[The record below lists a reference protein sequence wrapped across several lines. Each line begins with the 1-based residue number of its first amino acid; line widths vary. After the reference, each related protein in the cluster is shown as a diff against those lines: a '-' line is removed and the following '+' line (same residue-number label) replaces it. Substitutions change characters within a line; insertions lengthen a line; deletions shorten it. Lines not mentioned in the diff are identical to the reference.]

1 MELARNLATLESSD
15 VEILA
20 PVYINAYLRRSGR
33 GLLAPQ
39 GATHD
44 WLAPYA
50 ASSAPGLAR
59 REASMRRRINQL
71 VSRWRLRRSEPDI
84 FHETGFETDP
94 MPLSTARRVL
104 TVYDMIDELLLVAD
118 GRTSPVFIQAKHAAI
133 LRADHVICISEQTRI
148 DLLTLLPIPEA
159 KTTVVYLGCRS
170 SDEWP
175 DHAAAAG
182 PSCPFI
188 LFVGSRDTYKN
199 FDGVLRAYSLSPR
212 LRRDFALVAFGGGSF
227 TAGERVLAAELGIP
241 EDRLLQVGGDDS
253 TLVALYRRARVC
265 VYPSQYEG
273 FGLIPLEA
281 MTFGCPVVTTHRGS
295 LKEVVA
301 GAAEIVDPG
310 EPESIAAGLATA
322 AFDEA
327 RRSQL
332 RTAGLARASSFTW
345 QRCATETRAAYQRLL
360 A

>member
-1 MELARNLATLESSD
+1 MRYPTPVTTAPQRRARWRASRCRAERVASLRITFDYQIFGAQVRGGISRYFVELARNLAALESSD

-33 GLLAPQ
+33 GLLAPH

-44 WLAPYA
+44 WL
-50 ASSAPGLAR
+50 
-59 REASMRRRINQL
+59 
-71 VSRWRLRRSEPDI
+71 
-84 FHETGFETDP
+84 
-94 MPLSTARRVL
+94 
-104 TVYDMIDELLLVAD
+104 
-118 GRTSPVFIQAKHAAI
+118 
-133 LRADHVICISEQTRI
+133 
-148 DLLTLLPIPEA
+148 
-159 KTTVVYLGCRS
+159 
-170 SDEWP
+170 

-241 EDRLLQVGGDDS
+241 EDKLLQLGGDDA
-253 TLVALYRRARVC
+253 TLVALYRQARVC

-273 FGLIPLEA
+273 FGFIPLEA

-327 RRSQL
+327 RRAPL
-332 RTAGLARASSFTW
+332 RTAGVAPAAPFTW
-345 QRCATETRAAYQRLL
+345 ERCATG
-360 A
+360 